1 MGYVKVLEMP
11 YFYVLDLLALKFLV
25 DLKYQEVSNICGLCI
40 QQVGKSSLDLS
51 EKKFVCSLMED
62 LSELLIRDIVACRA
76 KNASFSEGGQAQC

>member
-1 MGYVKVLEMP
+1 MGYVEVLENAI
-11 YFYVLDLLALKFLV
+11 LLCIRLVSTKFLV

-40 QQVGKSSLDLS
+40 QQAGKSSLDLS
-51 EKKFVCSLMED
+51 EKKFMCSLMED